1 MKIIDKKPLWTGKF
15 LRSVLINYSDPR
27 ATGHDQEAK
36 AVHRD
41 WESIERVNC
50 DGVVAI
56 VPLTEDGHLVLIRQF
71 RPPVGGHVVEI
82 PAGLCSV
89 GETLRDAA
97 LRELIEETGYAAGS
111 LHFLTEGP
119 LSSGMSSEMLAV
131 FLATDLVFEG
141 IGNRDETEDIEVL
154 KVPLES
160 LYEELK
166 WLERR
171 GNLIDLK
178 VYGLVELAKNF
189 LSYNK
194 ERGPDLSS

>member
-27 ATGHDQEAK
+27 ATGDDQEAK

-131 FLATDLVFEG
+131 FLATDLVFAG
-141 IGNRDETEDIEVL
+141 IGKRDETEDIEVL

-194 ERGPDLSS
+194 EKGPDLSS

>member
-194 ERGPDLSS
+194 ERGQDLNS